1 MQAIG
6 HGVYQGCVSIVL
18 VHNSRSRIGL
28 TLLNRVLVVV
38 QDQAAD
44 EGAI

>member
-6 HGVYQGCVSIVL
+6 HGVHQCCLSIVL
-18 VHNSRSRIGL
+18 VHNSRSRLGL